1 MTVTRRTFLRSG
13 SLSALGAALL
23 LRNYRSA
30 LGQKLKSANS
40 AVDFAIPYEAKLE
53 PVFRYNIA
61 TFEPYIGGSFSARG
75 QGRNVELIL
84 VGVRNRSTKA
94 TSKMATTK
102 ARPSEC
108 FSLLFSAPA
117 PLAEFT
123 TIHTLNHGALGKF
136 DLFLTQST
144 DEQGHLFY
152 EAIINHLVA

>member
-30 LGQKLKSANS
+30 LGQKLKSSNPTI
-40 AVDFAIPYEAKLE
+40 DFPIPYEAKLD
-53 PVFRYNIA
+53 PVFNYSIA
-61 TFEPYIGGSFSARG
+61 TFESYIGSSFSARG
-75 QGRNVELIL
+75 QGRNVKMTL
-84 VGVRNRSTKA
+84 VGVRNRNTKA
-94 TSKMATTK
+94 TSKMPTTK
-102 ARPSEC
+102 TRPSDC

-136 DLFLTQST
+136 DLFLVQSE
-144 DEQGHLFY
+144 DAQGQLFY